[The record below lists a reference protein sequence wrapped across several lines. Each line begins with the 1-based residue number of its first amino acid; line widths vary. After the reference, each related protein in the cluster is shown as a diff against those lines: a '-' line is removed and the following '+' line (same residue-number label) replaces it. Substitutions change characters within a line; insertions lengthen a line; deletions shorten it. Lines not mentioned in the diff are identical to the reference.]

1 MISLLLHG
9 PHKYSFTIFSK
20 YHLLLTSSSSKVRSQ
35 LHVTFLGGLSLAIL
49 VTVLM
54 CTYLISIFSAISKV
68 QKKLQP
74 TRFALFAALS
84 VTDLKTDWIYVEI
97 MLKTKPQKDFRL
109 FVLVY
114 FMCLSCK
121 YLVLFFFFSF
131 VFAELGL
138 RYSAQS
144 SHCGGFSCCG
154 AWALERQA
162 Q

>member
-20 YHLLLTSSSSKVRSQ
+20 YHVLLTSSSSKVRSQ
-35 LHVTFLGGLSLAIL
+35 LHVTLLGGLSLAIL
-49 VTVLM
+49 ITVIM
-54 CTYLISIFSAISKV
+54 CTYLISIFSALSKV

-84 VTDLKTDWIYVEI
+84 LSQNLKIDWIYVEI

-114 FMCLSCK
+114 FVCLSCK
-121 YLVLFFFFSF
+121 YLFLFFFFFLLFLLNWVF
-131 VFAELGL
+131 VIVHTLLIVVASLAVEHGL
-138 RYSAQS
+138 
-144 SHCGGFSCCG
+144 
-154 AWALERQA
+154 
-162 Q
+162 